1 MEKSQKHTNKPYLLL
16 TAEQDPPLGIL
27 QQLEWVLIAF
37 PEVMNYKDEKLVLAL

>member
-27 QQLEWVLIAF
+27 QQLVWVLLAY
-37 PEVMNYKDEKLVLAL
+37 PVMNYKDEKLVLAL